1 MSNGIERDPAIGLG
15 GLWPIN
21 VLRRWSASGPGFEPV
36 SESLP
41 ALTASH
47 PLTGEGP
54 GRGFID
60 ASPDCIEVL
69 DANGNLQYANPMA
82 LRLLRSKNTAEN
94 EGEPWVDGWPVEAHA
109 AVATALGQARSIG
122 TAAFG
127 GWRPNG
133 RGESRYWDVA
143 VSELI
148 DAQAAPIGF
157 YAVSRDLT
165 WMKRAEEDRDL
176 RSLEMSHRLKN
187 VFALVNGLVT
197 VSARSEPSVQPYAR
211 ALRERLSA
219 LDRGLLYLH
228 APVTDAAEGQP
239 RQTLQNL
246 LRSLLEPYETARP
259 ARRRFRFLQSY
270 NPVIGC
276 QTVTCLALIVHEL
289 STNAIKHGA
298 LSTANGTIFITC
310 REQDGE
316 MQLIWT
322 ERGGPSISSVP
333 KHVGFGS
340 TLAQRCI
347 GGHLEG
353 TISHSWQRRG
363 LKVRI
368 GVPVDHLSG

>member
-1 MSNGIERDPAIGLG
+1 MSNGFERNLTADLAK
-15 GLWPIN
+15 LWPIN
-21 VLRRWSASGPGFEPV
+21 GWPGWLPTGQGPETLP
-36 SESLP
+36 LP
-41 ALTASH
+41 AAKD
-47 PLTGEGP
+47 PQVREGL
-54 GRGFID
+54 GRSFMD

-69 DANGNLQYANPMA
+69 DAGGNLQFANPAA
-82 LRLLRSKNTAEN
+82 LRLLRSVDTVEN
-94 EGEPWVDGWPVEAHA
+94 EGEPWVDGWPAEARA
-109 AVATALGQARSIG
+109 SVATALGQARSIG
-122 TAAFG
+122 SAAFG
-127 GWRPNG
+127 GWRPNA

-143 VSELI
+143 ISELV
-148 DAQAAPIGF
+148 DPQGAPLGYF
-157 YAVSRDLT
+157 AVSRDLT
-165 WMKRAEEDRDL
+165 WMKRVEEDRDL

-187 VFALVNGLVT
+187 VFTLINGLVT

-228 APVTDAAEGQP
+228 APVSEGQP

-246 LRSLLEPYETARP
+246 LRTLLEPYETAQP
-259 ARRRFRFLQSY
+259 ARRRFRFLQAY
-270 NPVIGC
+270 DRIIGS

-298 LSTANGTIFITC
+298 LSTADGTIFITC

-316 MQLIWT
+316 LQLIWT
-322 ERGGPSISSVP
+322 ERGGPSIRRAP
-333 KHVGFGS
+333 RHVGFGS

-347 GGHLEG
+347 GGHLGG

-368 GVPVDHLSG
+368 GVPLDHLTG

>member
-1 MSNGIERDPAIGLG
+1 MSNGIERDPALGLG

-21 VLRRWSASGPGFEPV
+21 ALRLWSPSGPGPEPLA
-36 SESLP
+36 ESLTTLAARDP
-41 ALTASH
+41 RY
-47 PLTGEGP
+47 GEGL
-54 GRGFID
+54 GRGFMD

-69 DANGNLQYANPMA
+69 DAGGNLQFANPMA
-82 LRLLRSKNTAEN
+82 LRLLRSAETFEN
-94 EGEPWVDGWPVEAHA
+94 EGEPWVDGWPVEARA
-109 AVATALGQARSIG
+109 SVATALGQARSIG

-127 GWRPNG
+127 GWRPNA
-133 RGESRYWDVA
+133 RGERRYWDVA
-143 VSELI
+143 ISELV
-148 DAQAAPIGF
+148 DAQGAPLGF
-157 YAVSRDLT
+157 LAVSRDLT
-165 WMKRAEEDRDL
+165 WMKRVEEDREL

-187 VFALVNGLVT
+187 MFALVNGLVT

-228 APVTDAAEGQP
+228 APVTEGQP

-246 LRSLLEPYETARP
+246 LRMLLEPYEPARP
-259 ARRRFRFLQSY
+259 ARRRFRFLRSY
-270 NPVIGC
+270 DQVIGP

-298 LSTANGTIFITC
+298 LSTADGTIFITC
-310 REQDGE
+310 RKQDGE
-316 MQLIWT
+316 LQLIWT
-322 ERGGPSISSVP
+322 ERGGPSIPRVP

-368 GVPVDHLSG
+368 SAPLDHLAG